1 MKNKGAPERGIE
13 KYNYL
18 KSIKDKEQQILAY
31 YKKINHSNTNK
42 PIPIPKKKRTKKNK
56 LQMNI
61 IKPKGEDEGKN
72 EYGYDYGNGEVDN
85 ETTSEEDPLLSI
97 ITKKE
102 RQDKLTKKKQFVIMD

>member
-1 MKNKGAPERGIE
+1 MKNKDAPERGIE

-18 KSIKDKEQQILAY
+18 KSIKDKEQQILTY
-31 YKKINHSNTNK
+31 YKKINHSNTSK

-61 IKPKGEDEGKN
+61 IKPKGEGKN
-72 EYGYDYGNGEVDN
+72 GYDYNNGNGEEDN
-85 ETTSEEDPLLSI
+85 ETTGEEDPLLSI
-97 ITKKE
+97 INKKE